1 MNLLA
6 QFPQRPRA
14 STREIL
20 GDEYDENA
28 KTIPPPLEPTDID
41 NHDKERLRKGLV
53 YADRKYLHASI
64 VMPTSSSPHLQPG

>member
-6 QFPQRPRA
+6 QFLRHPRA

-28 KTIPPPLEPTDID
+28 ETIPPPPEPTDTE
-41 NHDKERLRKGLV
+41 NYDKERLRKGLV
-53 YADRKYLHASI
+53 YADRKYRHAHI
-64 VMPTSSSPHLQPG
+64 VIFPFMARLVI